1 MAIAPAIPFMPDLDP
16 TERIQPC
23 LLDRL
28 TDDQPENR
36 HESRTARVVSPSRYR
51 EAVLRDIRWLFNT
64 SARLDSEDITEFPE
78 VQSSVLSYGIRDLCG
93 RITTTIEIGELE
105 RELAVALKHFEPR
118 VIPGSLHIQAV
129 ESATASSPSVLS
141 FEIHADLWANPVPEH
156 LFIKTKIDLETGHC
170 QV

>member
-1 MAIAPAIPFMPDLDP
+1 MPDPVP

-28 TDDQPENR
+28 TDDEPEKK
-36 HESRTARVVSPSRYR
+36 HESRNARVISPSRYR

-64 SARLDSEDITEFPE
+64 SARLASEDLAEYPE

-93 RITTTIEIGELE
+93 RITASVDIPELE
-105 RELAVALKHFEPR
+105 RELTGAMNHFEPR
-118 VIPGSLHIQAV
+118 VIPGSLHIRAV
-129 ESATASSPSVLS
+129 EDATDSSPSMLS

-156 LFIKTKIDLETGHC
+156 LFIKTQIDLETGHC
-170 QV
+170 RL

>member
-1 MAIAPAIPFMPDLDP
+1 MPDLDP

-28 TDDQPENR
+28 TDDSPENR
-36 HESRTARVVSPSRYR
+36 HESRNARAMSPSRYR

-64 SARLDSEDITEFPE
+64 SSRLNSEDLAEFPE
-78 VQSSVLSYGIRDLCG
+78 VQSSILCYGIRDLCG

-105 RELAVALKHFEPR
+105 RELTEALKHFEPR
-118 VIPGSLHIQAV
+118 VIPGSLHIQAA
-129 ESATASSPSVLS
+129 EEAIASSPSVLS
-141 FEIHADLWANPVPEH
+141 FEIHADLWADPVPEH

-170 QV
+170 HV

>member
-1 MAIAPAIPFMPDLDP
+1 MPDRDP

-51 EAVLRDIRWLFNT
+51 DAVLRDIRWLFNT
-64 SARLDSEDITEFPE
+64 SSRLNSEDISEFPE
-78 VQSSVLSYGIRDLCG
+78 VQSSVVCYGVRDLCG

-105 RELAVALKHFEPR
+105 RELAAALKHFEPR
-118 VIPGSLHIQAV
+118 VIPGSLHIQAT
-129 ESATASSPSVLS
+129 EDASGSSPSQLS
-141 FEIHADLWANPVPEH
+141 FEIHADLWANPVPEQ

-170 QV
+170 HL

>member
-1 MAIAPAIPFMPDLDP
+1 MPDLDP

-36 HESRTARVVSPSRYR
+36 HESRNARVISPSRYR
-51 EAVLRDIRWLFNT
+51 DAVLRDVRWLFNT
-64 SARLDSEDITEFPE
+64 SARMASEDLAEYPE

-105 RELAVALKHFEPR
+105 RELTEALNRFEPR

-129 ESATASSPSVLS
+129 EDANASSPSVLS
-141 FEIHADLWANPVPEH
+141 FEIQADLWANPVPEQ
-156 LFIKTKIDLETGHC
+156 LYIKTKIDLETGHC
-170 QV
+170 HL

>member
-1 MAIAPAIPFMPDLDP
+1 MPDFDQ

-36 HESRTARVVSPSRYR
+36 HESRNARVVSPSRYR
-51 EAVLRDIRWLFNT
+51 DAVLRDVRWLFNT
-64 SARLDSEDITEFPE
+64 SSRLNSEDVAEFPE

-93 RITTTIEIGELE
+93 RITTTVEIGELE
-105 RELAVALKHFEPR
+105 RELTAALKHFEPR
-118 VIPGSLHIQAV
+118 VIPGSLHIRAV
-129 ESATASSPSVLS
+129 EDPSGSSPSVLS
-141 FEIHADLWANPVPEH
+141 FEIEAELWANPVPEH

-170 QV
+170 HL